1 VEVDEDLQTAAR
13 RAVTEETLR
22 MSWSPS
28 RPADEAE
35 KDQFK
40 HFVSWES
47 GTLHILNNKNKEITH
62 QIESQDKFDFCLC
75 VCVCCHCLFVFV
87 ALLVYL
93 DVFLC
98 FFFNFGLCYQRFRA
112 STVQHMAVH
121 TMLKKR
127 N

>member
-1 VEVDEDLQTAAR
+1 MDEDLQTAAR

-75 VCVCCHCLFVFV
+75 VCVCCRCLFVFV

-98 FFFNFGLCYQRFRA
+98 FFFKFRI
-112 STVQHMAVH
+112 VLPKV
-121 TMLKKR
+121 
-127 N
+127 